1 MTWHEKSS
9 KLLDD
14 PSQTQIDPF
23 CCSDWQN
30 KNKSTGLTAALIR
43 PNSGKTQLQTE
54 GGRLTWLP
62 LPAWPIENSA
72 TLTKEKQRMWARLVQ
87 LWKVLIRLNYWRQL
101 SVMSSEGRDESGII
115 RCPATQITSR
125 DHDNSSLLRTGHN
138 LHYSIKYRVYLRVRA
153 PSAKVYKILFKSIK

>member
-1 MTWHEKSS
+1 MKNLPNCWMIRARH
-9 KLLDD
+9 KLIL
-14 PSQTQIDPF
+14 F
-23 CCSDWQN
+23 
-30 KNKSTGLTAALIR
+30 AALIDRTKTSQPAWQQPWSGR
-43 PNSGKTQLQTE
+43 PVSGKTQLQTE